1 MSESDTLAIQAYRAP
16 SGARFLMWYWSVHP
30 RKILRMY
37 ASYAQAF
44 GEMFSII
51 FLLKTLFAP
60 WKSIRDAYPKKG
72 FDISAIL
79 ETWTLNVTA
88 RSIGCIIRIA
98 AILVGIVLQVI
109 VLAFFLS
116 YLALW
121 LAFPL
126 LVVALI
132 SLSVLPLL

>member
-30 RKILRMY
+30 RKVLRMY

-60 WKSIRDAYPKKG
+60 WKSIRDAYPTKG

-88 RSIGCIIRIA
+88 RSIGCIIRIV
-98 AILVGIVLQVI
+98 AIVVGVILQVI
-109 VLAFFLS
+109 VLGFFVAYLTLWFAFPFLI
-116 YLALW
+116 LALI
-121 LAFPL
+121 P
-126 LVVALI
+126 
-132 SLSVLPLL
+132 LSVLPLL